1 MATTPTIQQQ
11 LDAINAAIY
20 AVAVAGQEYRLPDGR
35 VVKHADLEQLRITRN
50 ELEARLGVTTNQV
63 RPVFTT
69 AQFRLG
75 GSGGVGGV
83 I

>member
-1 MATTPTIQQQ
+1 VATTPTIQQQ
-11 LDAINAAIY
+11 LDAVNAAIY

-35 VVKHADLEQLRITRN
+35 VVKHADLEQLRATRN
-50 ELEARLGVTTNQV
+50 ELEARLGVATAGQV

-75 GSGGVGGV
+75 GGGAV
-83 I
+83 